1 MNDAPLVII
10 GPSGS
15 GKSSVVKILCEQY
28 GYTLMKTVT
37 TRPRRDEFDTDHT
50 FISLEEF
57 ATRKQSNEF
66 IGILEVFGAKYGL
79 PRFNE
84 KDKLVLL
91 LRAPALPEL
100 LGRFPQA
107 RIVEIDAP
115 LSVLEARLTA
125 RQTLDRFDPEMLT
138 KEMALG
144 ASFAQAIFDSSI
156 LSSEEIAQA
165 IAALG

>member
-1 MNDAPLVII
+1 MGGPVPGIAKTMNDAPLVII

-57 ATRKQSNEF
+57 ATRKQNNEF

-79 PRFNE
+79 PRFNP
-84 KDKLVLL
+84 KDKILLL

-100 LGRFPQA
+100 LGRFPQ
-107 RIVEIDAP
+107 
-115 LSVLEARLTA
+115 A